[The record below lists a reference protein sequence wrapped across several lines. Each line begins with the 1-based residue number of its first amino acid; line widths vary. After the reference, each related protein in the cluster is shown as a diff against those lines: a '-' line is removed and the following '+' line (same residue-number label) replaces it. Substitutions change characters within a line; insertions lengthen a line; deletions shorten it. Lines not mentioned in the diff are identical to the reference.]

1 MGCLF
6 SSTLL
11 SSNWILLNASLS
23 SPGTARTMNFLLLF
37 WRIQEWTSQ
46 FAAVFTGFHVHGRT
60 LPGTNFSSIHP
71 AVKIRYT
78 DFKQTLGTTYITGL
92 LCVTLLKLIWCLG
105 SLGKKNKKKKKIIL
119 YRKRVLG
126 NQRNKFKRKILLLSS
141 SISETSNLIE
151 ITVWEIASQEKK
163 NTALILYY
171 RTIKSTYI
179 CYLNHFLSFLCTITF
194 KI

>member
-141 SISETSNLIE
+141 SI
-151 ITVWEIASQEKK
+151 V
-163 NTALILYY
+163 
-171 RTIKSTYI
+171 
-179 CYLNHFLSFLCTITF
+179 SFQKLLTWL
-194 KI
+194 K